1 MGKIL
6 NSPKGVKSGVVERVI
21 IFAAHVA
28 PVTSLCTQTDDP
40 ITNDRCIH
48 RACSYSRGH
57 LPPGNG
63 MVRYTLFKSAGYNLI
78 LYVHVWPRGVNKL

>member
-28 PVTSLCTQTDDP
+28 PVTIHAQI
-40 ITNDRCIH
+40 IT
-48 RACSYSRGH
+48 
-57 LPPGNG
+57 GNQSC
-63 MVRYTLFKSAGYNLI
+63 VTVCEQI
-78 LYVHVWPRGVNKL
+78 LQHTEVSNCEQGRSV